1 MLTISAADVDRALT
15 FPGLVETLR
24 AAFKAGAIQPVRHHH
39 TVERPTGAASTL
51 LLMPAWTDFGAADA
65 SADGYIGVKVVT
77 VSPDNNALGKPAVMG
92 LYLLLDG
99 VTGEPKALIDGQRLT
114 QWRTACASALAADYL
129 ARKDASKLLV
139 VGAGA
144 LAPFLAQAH
153 AAVRPIEE
161 IRIWNRTPANA
172 EKVAAQLAALGHR
185 ATVADDLDSAL
196 GWADIVSAATIA
208 NTPLV
213 KGALLKPGTH
223 VDLVGG
229 FTPAMRES
237 DDDAISRATRLC
249 RHARRRDQ
257 GSGRHRPAAR
267 VGPAQARRHR
277 RRSAR
282 TRARREEG
290 PRERRR
296 DHAVQVGRRRARRS
310 RCRRRGL
317 HNARQGRLKQRRT
330 ALLRGWKACAKSG
343 QHRPERFLKPTRDNR
358 QDRRSERGR
367 PHGHEPQAE
376 RPRDVADTSAASA
389 APAC

>member
-1 MLTISAADVDRALT
+1 MLTISSADVDRALT
-15 FPGLVETLR
+15 FTSLVETLR

-51 LLMPAWTDFGAADA
+51 LLMPAWTDFGAGDA

-99 VTGEPKALIDGQRLT
+99 TTGEPRALIDGQRLT

-129 ARKDASKLLV
+129 AREDASNLLI

-172 EKVAAQLAALGHR
+172 EKVAAQLVVLGHR
-185 ATVADDLDSAL
+185 ATAADDLDSAL
-196 GWADIVSAATIA
+196 GWADVVSSATIA
-208 NTPLV
+208 TTPLV
-213 KGALLKPGTH
+213 RGALLKPGTH

-237 DDDAISRATRLC
+237 DDDAISRA
-249 RHARRRDQ
+249 
-257 GSGRHRPAAR
+257 R
-267 VGPAQARRHR
+267 VYVD
-277 RRSAR
+277 
-282 TRARREEG
+282 TRAGATKEAG
-290 PRERRR
+290 
-296 DHAVQVGRRRARRS
+296 DIVQPLAS
-310 RCRRRGL
+310 GL
-317 HNARQGRLKQRRT
+317 
-330 ALLRGWKACAKSG
+330 
-343 QHRPERFLKPTRDNR
+343 LKP
-358 QDRRSERGR
+358 EGI
-367 PHGHEPQAE
+367 
-376 RPRDVADTSAASA
+376 VADLHELTRGERLGRENGKEITLFKSVGAALEDLA
-389 APAC
+389 AAVSVFTTLGKDG